1 VRCTRPFRLLAIS
14 KRCHETIFRVAGS
27 PMGLRRRKDKF
38 VAYYV
43 VLCAIAVVI
52 LSPLLRRLYLERFWV
67 HAGGT
72 VKHLDGSIST
82 NPHAGGAWVWV
93 PIIEYHAAG
102 KTLSGR
108 VSYWQRFNA
117 KSKYS
122 VGDKIRILFDPRDPS
137 RFILDSWI
145 EHIFLTVFLGLVITS
160 LIHARG

>member
-1 VRCTRPFRLLAIS
+1 
-14 KRCHETIFRVAGS
+14 
-27 PMGLRRRKDKF
+27 
-38 VAYYV
+38 VAYYI
-43 VLCAIAVVI
+43 VLCAIVVVI
-52 LSPLLRRLYLERFWV
+52 LSPLLRRSYFERFWV
-67 HAGGT
+67 HTRGT

-82 NPHAGGAWVWV
+82 NPEAAGSWVWV

-122 VGDKIRILFDPRDPS
+122 VGDEIRILYDPRDPS

-160 LIHARG
+160 LIHARR